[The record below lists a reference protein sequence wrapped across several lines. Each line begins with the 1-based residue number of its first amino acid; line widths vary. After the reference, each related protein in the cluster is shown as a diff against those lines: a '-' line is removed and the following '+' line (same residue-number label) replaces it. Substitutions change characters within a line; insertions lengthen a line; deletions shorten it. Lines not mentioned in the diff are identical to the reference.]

1 MMNPNPPCDQFPLP
15 CICCRQ
21 RAQLEID
28 LKSSEV
34 FFRKIAAKT
43 GLELGKVAQVFSTL
57 KVIAIQ
63 ELREKQRFHL
73 RGLAMFTVKTTP
85 AQKKKTRQKST
96 AKKAPVKEARP
107 SKKVLSVEAASGR
120 AVDVGVAGWTP
131 KEIKEMI
138 LTPAHIRRANTF
150 DPTEQSPEERR
161 EESSGTPQ
169 KKPRKRKAAR
179 KGSPGVGGDA
189 YQLNMA
195 DAGILLVVLYAA
207 FHLFR
212 QMFGGA
218 GSVNG

>member
-1 MMNPNPPCDQFPLP
+1 MKARDTPSRP
-15 CICCRQ
+15 
-21 RAQLEID
+21 RARSRTANSSPTVSID
-28 LKSSEV
+28 EGGRSLFGGDTPSPAN
-34 FFRKIAAKT
+34 AA
-43 GLELGKVAQVFSTL
+43 E
-57 KVIAIQ
+57 
-63 ELREKQRFHL
+63 
-73 RGLAMFTVKTTP
+73 
-85 AQKKKTRQKST
+85 
-96 AKKAPVKEARP
+96 
-107 SKKVLSVEAASGR
+107 ASGR

>member
-1 MMNPNPPCDQFPLP
+1 MKARDTPSRPRARSRTADSPPTVS
-15 CICCRQ
+15 
-21 RAQLEID
+21 ID
-28 LKSSEV
+28 EGGRSLFGGDTPSPAN
-34 FFRKIAAKT
+34 AA
-43 GLELGKVAQVFSTL
+43 E
-57 KVIAIQ
+57 
-63 ELREKQRFHL
+63 
-73 RGLAMFTVKTTP
+73 
-85 AQKKKTRQKST
+85 
-96 AKKAPVKEARP
+96 
-107 SKKVLSVEAASGR
+107 ASGR

>member
-1 MMNPNPPCDQFPLP
+1 MKARDTPSRP
-15 CICCRQ
+15 
-21 RAQLEID
+21 RARSRTADSSPTVSID
-28 LKSSEV
+28 EGGRSLFGGDTPSP
-34 FFRKIAAKT
+34 AA
-43 GLELGKVAQVFSTL
+43 
-57 KVIAIQ
+57 
-63 ELREKQRFHL
+63 
-73 RGLAMFTVKTTP
+73 
-85 AQKKKTRQKST
+85 
-96 AKKAPVKEARP
+96 EAAA
-107 SKKVLSVEAASGR
+107 AASGR

-169 KKPRKRKAAR
+169 KRKPRKRKAAR

>member
-1 MMNPNPPCDQFPLP
+1 MKAKDTPSRP
-15 CICCRQ
+15 
-21 RAQLEID
+21 RARSRTTDSSPTVSID
-28 LKSSEV
+28 EGGRSLFGGDTPSP
-34 FFRKIAAKT
+34 AA
-43 GLELGKVAQVFSTL
+43 S
-57 KVIAIQ
+57 
-63 ELREKQRFHL
+63 
-73 RGLAMFTVKTTP
+73 
-85 AQKKKTRQKST
+85 
-96 AKKAPVKEARP
+96 
-107 SKKVLSVEAASGR
+107 AASGR

-207 FHLFR
+207 FRLFR

>member
-1 MMNPNPPCDQFPLP
+1 MKAKDTPSRPRARSRTADSPPTVS
-15 CICCRQ
+15 
-21 RAQLEID
+21 ID
-28 LKSSEV
+28 EGGRSLFGGDTPSP
-34 FFRKIAAKT
+34 AA
-43 GLELGKVAQVFSTL
+43 S
-57 KVIAIQ
+57 
-63 ELREKQRFHL
+63 
-73 RGLAMFTVKTTP
+73 
-85 AQKKKTRQKST
+85 
-96 AKKAPVKEARP
+96 
-107 SKKVLSVEAASGR
+107 AASGR

>member
-1 MMNPNPPCDQFPLP
+1 MKARDTPSRPRARSRTADSSPTVSIDEGGRSLFGGDTPPP
-15 CICCRQ
+15 
-21 RAQLEID
+21 
-28 LKSSEV
+28 
-34 FFRKIAAKT
+34 AA
-43 GLELGKVAQVFSTL
+43 
-57 KVIAIQ
+57 
-63 ELREKQRFHL
+63 
-73 RGLAMFTVKTTP
+73 
-85 AQKKKTRQKST
+85 
-96 AKKAPVKEARP
+96 EAAA
-107 SKKVLSVEAASGR
+107 AASGR

-169 KKPRKRKAAR
+169 KKQPRKRKAAR

>member
-1 MMNPNPPCDQFPLP
+1 MKARDTPSRP
-15 CICCRQ
+15 
-21 RAQLEID
+21 RARSRTADSSPTVSID
-28 LKSSEV
+28 EGGRSLFGGGTPSP
-34 FFRKIAAKT
+34 AA
-43 GLELGKVAQVFSTL
+43 
-57 KVIAIQ
+57 
-63 ELREKQRFHL
+63 
-73 RGLAMFTVKTTP
+73 
-85 AQKKKTRQKST
+85 
-96 AKKAPVKEARP
+96 
-107 SKKVLSVEAASGR
+107 AASGR

-161 EESSGTPQ
+161 EESCGTPQ
-169 KKPRKRKAAR
+169 KKKPRKRKAAR

>member
-1 MMNPNPPCDQFPLP
+1 MKAKDTPSRPRARSRTADSPPTVS
-15 CICCRQ
+15 
-21 RAQLEID
+21 ID
-28 LKSSEV
+28 EGGRSLFGGDTPSP
-34 FFRKIAAKT
+34 AA
-43 GLELGKVAQVFSTL
+43 
-57 KVIAIQ
+57 
-63 ELREKQRFHL
+63 
-73 RGLAMFTVKTTP
+73 
-85 AQKKKTRQKST
+85 
-96 AKKAPVKEARP
+96 
-107 SKKVLSVEAASGR
+107 EAASGR

>member
-1 MMNPNPPCDQFPLP
+1 MKAKDTPSRPRARSRTADSPPTVS
-15 CICCRQ
+15 
-21 RAQLEID
+21 ID
-28 LKSSEV
+28 EGGRSLFGGDTPSPAP
-34 FFRKIAAKT
+34 AA
-43 GLELGKVAQVFSTL
+43 S
-57 KVIAIQ
+57 
-63 ELREKQRFHL
+63 
-73 RGLAMFTVKTTP
+73 
-85 AQKKKTRQKST
+85 
-96 AKKAPVKEARP
+96 
-107 SKKVLSVEAASGR
+107 AASGR

>member
-1 MMNPNPPCDQFPLP
+1 MMAKDTPSRP
-15 CICCRQ
+15 
-21 RAQLEID
+21 RARSRTADSSPTVSID
-28 LKSSEV
+28 EGGRSLFGGDTPSP
-34 FFRKIAAKT
+34 AA
-43 GLELGKVAQVFSTL
+43 S
-57 KVIAIQ
+57 
-63 ELREKQRFHL
+63 
-73 RGLAMFTVKTTP
+73 
-85 AQKKKTRQKST
+85 
-96 AKKAPVKEARP
+96 
-107 SKKVLSVEAASGR
+107 AASGR

>member
-1 MMNPNPPCDQFPLP
+1 MKARDTPSRPRARSRTADSSPTVSIDEGGRSLFGGDTPP
-15 CICCRQ
+15 
-21 RAQLEID
+21 
-28 LKSSEV
+28 
-34 FFRKIAAKT
+34 AA
-43 GLELGKVAQVFSTL
+43 
-57 KVIAIQ
+57 
-63 ELREKQRFHL
+63 
-73 RGLAMFTVKTTP
+73 
-85 AQKKKTRQKST
+85 
-96 AKKAPVKEARP
+96 EAAA
-107 SKKVLSVEAASGR
+107 SASGR

-169 KKPRKRKAAR
+169 KKQRKRKAR
-179 KGSPGVGGDA
+179 KGSPGVGGA